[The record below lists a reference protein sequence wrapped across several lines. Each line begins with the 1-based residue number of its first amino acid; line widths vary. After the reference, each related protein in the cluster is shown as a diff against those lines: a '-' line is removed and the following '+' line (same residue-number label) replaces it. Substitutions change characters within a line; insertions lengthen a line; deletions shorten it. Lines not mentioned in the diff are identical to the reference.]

1 MANKQTSGKRMK
13 QLKPKQGHKLVW
25 FTLILIAIPII
36 FVLYV
41 LLMSSFGQNKPVV
54 GNRFHGNNLDP
65 RISNDQIETIQND
78 LAGIGGVEKVDV
90 ILKSATLRISVD
102 VADNTDQ
109 EGVNAIVEE
118 AYSRVTKT
126 LPEKTYFK
134 NKENAKMYDLEI
146 GGYNYLV
153 DDAHDANGQV
163 YIKITKTGAGS
174 KTVDVMSSPKD
185 EELVNQITR

>member
-1 MANKQTSGKRMK
+1 MAKNQTSGKRMK
-13 QLKPKQGHKLVW
+13 RLKPKQGHKLVW

-54 GNRFHGNNLDP
+54 GNRFNGKNLDP
-65 RISNDQIETIQND
+65 KITNDQIESIQGD

-90 ILKSATLRISVD
+90 ILKSATLRVSLD
-102 VADNTDQ
+102 VTDGADQ

-118 AYSRVTKT
+118 AYNRVTKT
-126 LPEKTYFK
+126 LPEKTYFQ
-134 NKENAKMYDLEI
+134 NKENSKMYDLEI

-153 DDAHDANGQV
+153 DDAHSADGQV
-163 YIKITKTGAGS
+163 YIKITKTGAGV
-174 KTVDVMSSPKD
+174 KTTDVMSTPKD